1 MPLNKRHHHRIQK
14 IKIAQ
19 TMNITKH
26 NNKNGTTMRRSKKL
40 FLHRCCNSV
49 VSLNGLKKYDDDEE
63 NFLSTCVCEFFIS
76 NNISGYFNCK

>member
-49 VSLNGLKKYDDDEE
+49 VSLNGLKNIMMMMRKIFYQR
-63 NFLSTCVCEFFIS
+63 VCAIFSSVMKKFGI
-76 NNISGYFNCK
+76 FQL

>member
-1 MPLNKRHHHRIQK
+1 MHLIKSKTRGAEGGGRYEEKLFFFLYMPLNKRHHHRIQK

-49 VSLNGLKKYDDDEE
+49 VSMNGFKKK
-63 NFLSTCVCEFFIS
+63 LL
-76 NNISGYFNCK
+76 

>member
-1 MPLNKRHHHRIQK
+1 MHLIKSGGVSEEKLFFSTSHAGIKDIIIGFSK

-26 NNKNGTTMRRSKKL
+26 NNKNGTTMRRSTKL

-49 VSLNGLKKYDDDEE
+49 VSMNGLKKYDDDDDEE
-63 NFLSTCVCEFFIS
+63 NV
-76 NNISGYFNCK
+76 

>member
-1 MPLNKRHHHRIQK
+1 VREKFSFLSLSLLCRNKRHHHQIQK

-49 VSLNGLKKYDDDEE
+49 VLFKKYDDDEE
-63 NFLSTCVCEFFIS
+63 NVCMHV
-76 NNISGYFNCK
+76 